1 MLTEHPFTSL
11 PAKGKASVPSR
22 SLAFDFTQIRQKLR
36 DIRQRRVPH
45 DVWTYARIIVNDK
58 IAHRNRL
65 TPRDERMQ
73 RPELFRNFCGSL
85 ADNLEQSFLCDASR
99 SARDTEI
106 RPLFSGSLNHVFDT
120 ALIPIIAHTGT
131 SSFLTRRPKESS
143 LSA

>member
-22 SLAFDFTQIRQKLR
+22 SLAFDFSQIRQKLR

-45 DVWTYARIIVNDK
+45 DVWTYVRIIVNDK

-85 ADNLEQSFLCDASR
+85 ADNLEQSFQCEL
-99 SARDTEI
+99 
-106 RPLFSGSLNHVFDT
+106 LFS
-120 ALIPIIAHTGT
+120 
-131 SSFLTRRPKESS
+131 
-143 LSA
+143 